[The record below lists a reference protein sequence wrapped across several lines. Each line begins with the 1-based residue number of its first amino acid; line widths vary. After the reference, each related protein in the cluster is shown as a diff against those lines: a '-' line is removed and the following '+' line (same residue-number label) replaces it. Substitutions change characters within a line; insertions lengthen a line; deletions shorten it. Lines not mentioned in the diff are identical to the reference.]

1 MKSRV
6 NPILRVFFSLTL
18 LLSTVWSVPVQGG
31 RASFPAARGLS
42 NSLKA
47 ETEWRRVTPQGEEFS
62 ILTPVAPTLCKQG
75 GDYLIGGSDGSGQRV
90 LDHRSY
96 GGYVNSFI
104 FYIES
109 FKTAR
114 PKNLLKVL
122 DDERYPLRVF
132 EDEIKIE
139 GHDAKQY
146 RLTHGQYYGKYFE
159 VVTKKHVYLI
169 TLASR
174 GEDNTSVARFISALS
189 LGDNLA
195 GPAALQVLDVRD
207 NPTYKSAL
215 LSEAAPVGETA
226 PAQLTE
232 RIYKPSEASR
242 KAVIV
247 SRPEPVYTE
256 EARQKQVMGTVVL
269 RGVFGADGQVRNLR
283 VKQGLKEGLTGKA
296 IEAALSIRFFPAEK
310 DGQLVSQYIQIE
322 YNFNLY

>member
-1 MKSRV
+1 M
-6 NPILRVFFSLTL
+6 
-18 LLSTVWSVPVQGG
+18 WSVPVQRG
-31 RASFPAARGLS
+31 RASFPAARSLS

-47 ETEWRRVTPQGEEFS
+47 ETEWQRATPQGEEFS

-75 GDYLIGGSDGSGQRV
+75 GDYLIGGSGERV

-146 RLTHGQYYGKYFE
+146 RLTHEQYYGKYFE
-159 VVTKKHVYLI
+159 VLTKKHVYLI

-174 GEDNTSVARFISALS
+174 GGDNTSVARFISALS

-215 LSEAAPVGETA
+215 LSEAAAPVSEAA
-226 PAQLTE
+226 PAQPAE
-232 RIYKPSEASR
+232 KIYKPSEASR

-256 EARQKQVMGTVVL
+256 AARQKQVMGTVVL

-310 DGQLVSQYIQIE
+310 DGQPVSQYIQIE